1 MTKNQTIK
9 ERVKIIERCLSLW
22 RYRGFI
28 LGMVGREFQSR
39 YLNSLLGTM
48 WAIINPVA
56 MIFVYTVIFSKI
68 MRARLAGTEDTWA
81 YGVFLCAGLLTWNYF
96 AELLSR
102 CQTIFI
108 EHSNMIKKVHFPR
121 TTLPVI
127 IFLSCSVNFL
137 IIFGIFMIFLLITG
151 RFPGWSIIGFVPL
164 LMIQQGIALGLG
176 IFLGTMNVFFRDIG
190 QLVGIVLQFWFWFT
204 PIIYP
209 ISILPEKIK
218 VLLSFNPMT
227 RFITSY
233 QQIIL
238 YGQWPDIYA
247 LRFHVMGAI
256 VFLAA
261 GSFVFKKLSGDIAD
275 EL

>member
-1 MTKNQTIK
+1 MK
-9 ERVKIIERCLSLW
+9 ESMDSRQIPKMLERWISLW

-39 YLNSLLGTM
+39 YLGSLLGSI
-48 WAIINPVA
+48 WAILNPIA

-68 MRARLAGTEDTWA
+68 MRSRLMGSEDTWA
-81 YGVFLCAGLLTWNYF
+81 YGIFLCAGLLAWNFF

-108 EHSNMIKKVHFPR
+108 EHANMIKKVNFPR

-127 IFLSCSVNFL
+127 LFFSCSMNFI
-137 IIFGIFMIFLLITG
+137 IIFGIFIIFLWIMG
-151 RFPGWSIIGFVPL
+151 RFPGWSIIGFIPL
-164 LMIQQGIALGLG
+164 LIIQQAIALGLG

-190 QLVGIVLQFWFWFT
+190 QFVGIVLQFWFWFT

-209 ISILPEKIK
+209 VSILPEKIK
-218 VLLSFNPMT
+218 GLLSFNPMT
-227 RFITSY
+227 QFITSY

-238 YGQWPDIYA
+238 NNQWPDFY
-247 LRFHVMGAI
+247 LLKFHIIGAFI
-256 VFLAA
+256 CLTA
-261 GSFVFKKLSGDIAD
+261 GVSVFKKLSGDITD